1 MLEFVEM
8 EVTKIR
14 EKQELDR
21 VEMEAKD
28 ETIAELRDLHRD
40 MEG

>member
-14 EKQELDR
+14 EKQEQDR

-28 ETIAELRDLHRD
+28 DMIAEMKDLNRD
-40 MEG
+40 M

>member
-14 EKQELDR
+14 EKQEQDR

-28 ETIAELRDLHRD
+28 ETIAEMRDLNRD
-40 MEG
+40 M